1 MRNGNLAKYNY
12 NRVAMKIK
20 ILFLSFLS
28 IPFFLFPQSEKNISL
43 KKIVEGDYA
52 EKTLP
57 PFQSD
62 PEGEN
67 YTRLSN
73 DKSMIIAYSYK
84 TGNPVDTLFNAK
96 KARECNF
103 DDIEGYKIS
112 PNGHHILVW
121 RETEPLYRNLFSAVY
136 YDFDVR
142 RNYISPL
149 SDSGDRQMVPLF
161 SPDGRMCAYVKDN
174 NIWLRKFDFSTE
186 SQVTKDGTA
195 DSLLNGIPDWLYD
208 EEFGQNPLMAWSP
221 DSKILSFVKLDIA
234 QVGNFPLQDYGDG
247 GYPVEIN
254 TKYPMA
260 GTTNPK
266 ATVHAYIVETKDIKD
281 LKIPGNTDGYIPRI
295 TFTLHS
301 DQLAVMT
308 FNRVQNTFQIYYLN
322 PKSGVSR
329 LILREESK
337 TYLEPNILESIK
349 FYDEGF
355 TFMSDRDG
363 YSHLYLYSPTGSL
376 LRQMTSGNWDV
387 TRCLGYNPIS
397 KNIYYESTEE
407 GSIYRSVYRS
417 DAKGNKT
424 KLTAR
429 KGTNTAE
436 FSENFHYFINK
447 YTNINTPA
455 VISVCD
461 GNGKELRV
469 IEDNENLKRKLD
481 NMKIPEKEFLSVE
494 NSEGI
499 RLNAWM
505 LKPVDFSTDKKYP
518 VIVLQYS
525 GPGSQLVRDRYD
537 FGWEY
542 YLASKGYIVL
552 AVDPRGTG
560 GRGAA
565 FAKSQYL
572 KLGINESDDLIDVA
586 RYLNTLSYVDNK
598 RLAIWG
604 WSYGGFT
611 SIMTLSRSEN
621 LYKVGIAIAPVT
633 DWKFYDTAYTE
644 RYMLTPGEN
653 AQGYENTSLIN
664 LSGKLNGNLYLIHP
678 TLDKNVHLQN
688 SLLYVKAL
696 EESNKFCNMMLF
708 TGKDH
713 SIKGQQ
719 ARWNLYQGIV
729 RYLNTNL

>member
-1 MRNGNLAKYNY
+1 MR
-12 NRVAMKIK
+12 IK

-28 IPFFLFPQSEKNISL
+28 IPFLLFPQSGKNISL

-52 EKTLP
+52 EKILP
-57 PFQSD
+57 LFHPCTD
-62 PEGEN
+62 GEN

-84 TGNPVDTLFNAK
+84 TGKPVDTLFNAK
-96 KARECNF
+96 KARECTF
-103 DDIEGYKIS
+103 DDIEGYEIS

-121 RETEPLYRNLFSAVY
+121 RETDPLYRNLFTAVY

-149 SDSGDRQMVPLF
+149 SDLGGRQMAPMF

-186 SQVTKDGTA
+186 SQVTKDGKI

-208 EEFGQNPLMAWSP
+208 EEFGKNPLMAWSP
-221 DSKILSFVKLDIA
+221 DSKILSFVKLDVSH
-234 QVGNFPLQDYGDG
+234 VGNFVLQDYGDG
-247 GYPVEIN
+247 GYPTEIN

-260 GTTNPK
+260 GTANPK
-266 ATVHAYIVETKDIKD
+266 ATVHAYVVETKDTKD
-281 LKIPGNTDGYIPRI
+281 LKIPGSTEGYIPKI
-295 TFTLHS
+295 TFTVHS

-337 TYLEPNILESIK
+337 TYLEPNILKSVK
-349 FYDEGF
+349 FYSEGF

-376 LRQMTSGNWDV
+376 LRQLTSGDWDV
-387 TRCLGYNPIS
+387 TEFLGYDPAS
-397 KNIYYESTEE
+397 KNVYYESTEE
-407 GSIYRSVYRS
+407 GAIYRSVYRADS
-417 DAKGNKT
+417 KGNKT
-424 KLTAR
+424 KLTAK

-436 FSENFHYFINK
+436 FSENFRYFINH
-447 YTNINTPA
+447 YSNINTPA
-455 VISVCD
+455 TVSVCD

-469 IEDNENLKRKLD
+469 MENNESLKRELE
-481 NMKIPEKEFLSVE
+481 NMAIPEKEFLSIR
-494 NSEGI
+494 NSVGDQ
-499 RLNAWM
+499 LNAWM
-505 LKPVDFSTDKKYP
+505 LKPFGFSNGEKYP
-518 VIVLQYS
+518 VVVLQYS
-525 GPGSQLVRDRYD
+525 GPGSQFVRDRYE

-572 KLGINESDDLIDVA
+572 KLGINESADLIDVA
-586 RYLNTLSYVDNK
+586 HYLGTLPYVDSK

-621 LYKVGIAIAPVT
+621 PYKLGVAIAPVT
-633 DWKFYDTAYTE
+633 DWLFYDTAYTE

-653 AQGYENTSLIN
+653 AQGYENSSLIN
-664 LSGKLNGNLYLIHP
+664 LSGKLDSNLYLIHP
-678 TLDKNVHLQN
+678 TLDRNVHLQN

-696 EESNKFCNMMLF
+696 EKSNRFCNMMLF

-713 SIKGQQ
+713 SIKGLQ